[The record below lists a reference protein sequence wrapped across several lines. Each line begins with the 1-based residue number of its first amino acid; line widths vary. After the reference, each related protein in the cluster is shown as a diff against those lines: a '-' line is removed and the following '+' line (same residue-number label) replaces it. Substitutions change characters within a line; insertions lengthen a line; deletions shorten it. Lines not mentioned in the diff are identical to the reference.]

1 MRLLLFTDTL
11 GDINGVC
18 RFLRD
23 MNEQAVRAGRSLD
36 IITSTRRDVPADPAV
51 HNFAP
56 LLARRIPRY
65 PDLDVT
71 APPVLAML
79 KLAER
84 IKPDVVHISTPG
96 PVGFVGLMAARLLGV
111 PMLTT
116 HHTNFP
122 AYVEHLFG
130 SPTLAR
136 LTRLAMRLFYCRMA
150 GVCAR
155 SERLV
160 DDIAAMGVDHGRV
173 HVIQPGVALERF
185 NPGHRDPSIW
195 DEYPSITPDSV
206 KVLYVGRVS
215 VEKNLSLLVRI
226 WPEVRRACRERS
238 VQLVIVGD
246 GPYRREMERALP
258 DACFLGFRHGRELS
272 ALYAS
277 ADLFVFPSMTDTL
290 GQVVLEA
297 QASGLPA
304 VVSNRGGPAR
314 IVDDGV
320 SGFVLPGDRHDL
332 WRDAIARLALE
343 DDLRQRMGESAG
355 SWAARFPIQTCF
367 DTFWSIH
374 ERVLSQLDS
383 D

>member
-18 RFLRD
+18 RFLSD
-23 MNEQAVRAGRSLD
+23 ISEQAACAGRSLD
-36 IITSTRRDVPADPAV
+36 IITSTRRDVPGGSAV
-51 HNFAP
+51 HNLAP
-56 LLARRIPRY
+56 LLTRKIPRY
-65 PDLDVT
+65 PDLDV
-71 APPVLAML
+71 AVPPVLAIVR
-79 KLAER
+79 LAER
-84 IKPDVVHISTPG
+84 LRPEAVHISTPG
-96 PVGFVGLMAARLLGV
+96 PVGFVGLMTARLLGV

-122 AYVEHLFG
+122 AYAGHLFG
-130 SPTLAR
+130 SPMLAR
-136 LTRLAMRLFYCRMA
+136 LTRLAMRAFFSRMA

-155 SERLV
+155 SDRLV
-160 DDIAAMGVDHGRV
+160 GDIAAMGVDRGRI

-195 DEYPSITPDSV
+195 DGHPSITRDSV

-215 VEKNLSLLVRI
+215 VEKNLPLLVRI
-226 WPEVRRACRERS
+226 WPDVRHACCGRS

-258 DACFLGFRHGRELS
+258 GACFLGFRQGRELS

-297 QASGLPA
+297 QASGLPPIVA
-304 VVSNRGGPAR
+304 DQGGPAQ
-314 IVDDGV
+314 IVDDGAT
-320 SGFVLPGDRHDL
+320 GLVLPGDRPDT
-332 WRDAIARLALE
+332 WRDAIVRLAL
-343 DDLRQRMGESAG
+343 DDNTRRRMGQSATA
-355 SWAARFPIQTCF
+355 WAARFPIQACF
-367 DTFWSIH
+367 ETFWSIH
-374 ERVLSQLDS
+374 ERVLSQLES
-383 D
+383 E